1 MNSQVMDHNSGTPI
15 YNDDANSND
24 DVNANEN
31 AILAQQTNAHVETE
45 DYDNVDPSVTQAI
58 LEKYDRESITRHI
71 TQGPVKY
78 IIAAICIL
86 YSLFHLYITFNPMPS
101 LLQRSVHVGVGFA
114 LIFLIFPASKKSSR
128 KRVAWYDWIWFLLSL
143 SGMTY
148 LIYEYQDIVTS
159 RGGMANSI
167 DVIFS
172 IITVIC
178 VLEGSRRITGWILPI
193 LASIFLLYP
202 FVSHLDFM
210 PDRLLTRPY
219 DMGDIFGQLFL
230 KTEGL
235 YSVAIG
241 ASVTFIF
248 LFILFGAFLARSG
261 MGQLFNDLALALAGD
276 KKGGPAKVAVISSG
290 FMGSINGSAL
300 SNVVSTGA
308 FTIPLMKKVGYH
320 KDFAGAVEASASVGG
335 QILPPIMGAS
345 AFIMAETTGLPYST
359 IALAALLPAILY
371 YLGVIAQVHFRAG
384 RRDLK
389 GMAKESLPQVK
400 EVLKARG
407 HMLLP
412 IVFLI
417 YLLIQ
422 NVPVGY
428 AAAYTIGFTVI
439 VSMLRKETRMG
450 FKDILGALEDGAR
463 QSLAVMAA
471 CAVVGII
478 IGVVSLTSFGTV
490 MTSSIVTL
498 GAGSLLLT
506 LILTML
512 ASMVLGM
519 GLPSIPAYIITAT
532 MAAPALAGFDIPI
545 LSAHMF
551 VFYFG
556 VFANITPPVCL
567 AAFAGAGISG
577 GDPMKTGFLSLK
589 LALAGF
595 IVPFMFI
602 YNPAMLMI
610 DPTDLAVT
618 AKEFPLPPVIDI
630 IIAVVTSVIG
640 VIGLS
645 AALEGYFKGDMN
657 VVTRLILALGA
668 LLLIYPGLI
677 TGLIGGVIILGI
689 ALLNIKTSKTPVLPL
704 NV

>member
-45 DYDNVDPSVTQAI
+45 DYDDVDPSVTQAI

-128 KRVAWYDWIWFLLSL
+128 KRVAWYDWIWFVLSL

-159 RGGMANSI
+159 RGGMANSV

-422 NVPVGY
+422 SVPVGY
-428 AAAYTIGFTVI
+428 AAAYTIGFTVV

-630 IIAVVTSVIG
+630 IIAVVTSVVG

-689 ALLNIKTSKTPVLPL
+689 AAFNIKGSKAPAAL

>member
-1 MNSQVMDHNSGTPI
+1 MNSQVTDHDNLTTMSDNHINNDSDSPI
-15 YNDDANSND
+15 HSHPD
-24 DVNANEN
+24 
-31 AILAQQTNAHVETE
+31 VET
-45 DYDNVDPSVTQAI
+45 NVDAELEAQAHNKAI

-78 IIAAICIL
+78 FIAAICIF
-86 YSLFHLYITFNPMPS
+86 YSLFHLYITFNPMPA
-101 LLQRSVHVGVGFA
+101 LLQRSVHVGIGFA

-128 KRVAWYDWIWFLLSL
+128 QRVAWYDWLWFVFSL
-143 SGMTY
+143 SGMAY

-159 RGGMANSI
+159 RGGMANQT

-172 IITVIC
+172 LITVVC

-193 LASIFLLYP
+193 LAGIFLAYP

-261 MGQLFNDLALALAGD
+261 MGQLFNDLALAIAGH

-389 GMAKESLPQVK
+389 GIAKENLPAVK

-417 YLLIQ
+417 FLLIR

-428 AAAYTIGFTVI
+428 AAAYTIGFTVVI
-439 VSMLRKETRMG
+439 SMLRAETRMS
-450 FKDILGALEDGAR
+450 FSDILGALEDGAR

-498 GAGSLLLT
+498 GAGSLFFT

-556 VFANITPPVCL
+556 IFANITPPVCL

-602 YNPAMLMI
+602 YNPTMLMI
-610 DPTDLAVT
+610 DPTGLAVT
-618 AKEFPLPPVIDI
+618 AKDFPLPPIIDI
-630 IIAVVTSVIG
+630 ITVVVTSITG
-640 VIGLS
+640 VIALS
-645 AALEGYFKGDMN
+645 SALEGYFKGTMN
-657 VVTRLILALGA
+657 SVTRIILAIGA
-668 LLLIYPGLI
+668 LLLIYPEI
-677 TGLIGGVIILGI
+677 TTGLLGGVIVLSIVI
-689 ALLNIKTSKTPVLPL
+689 FNIKTAGKPTPTLTV
-704 NV
+704 

>member
-1 MNSQVMDHNSGTPI
+1 MTSQVTANNGKSSVLNEDARSINVSTTPNTASNS
-15 YNDDANSND
+15 SD
-24 DVNANEN
+24 DV
-31 AILAQQTNAHVETE
+31 
-45 DYDNVDPSVTQAI
+45 DPNVTQAI

-71 TQGPVKY
+71 THGPVKY
-78 IIAAICIL
+78 FIALICIL
-86 YSLFHLYITFNPMPS
+86 YSLFHLYITFNPMPA

-114 LIFLIFPASKKSSR
+114 LIFLIFPANKTSSR
-128 KRVAWYDWIWFLLSL
+128 KKVAWYDWIWFVLSL

-159 RGGMANSI
+159 RGGIANQA

-202 FVSHLDFM
+202 FISHMAFM
-210 PDRLLTRPY
+210 PNRLLTRPY
-219 DMGDIFGQLFL
+219 DFGDIFGQLFL

-389 GMAKESLPQVK
+389 GIAKENLPQVK

-428 AAAYTIGFTVI
+428 AAAYTIGFTVVI
-439 VSMLRKETRMG
+439 SMLRKETRMG
-450 FKDILGALEDGAR
+450 LTDILGALEDGAR

-498 GAGSLLLT
+498 GAGSLFLT

-556 VFANITPPVCL
+556 IFANITPPVCL

-595 IVPFMFI
+595 IIPFMFI
-602 YNPAMLMI
+602 YSPAMLMI
-610 DPTDLAVT
+610 DPTGLAVT
-618 AKEFPLPPVIDI
+618 VKEFPLPPIIDI
-630 IIAVVTSVIG
+630 ITVVLTSITG
-640 VIGLS
+640 VLALS
-645 AALEGYFKGDMN
+645 AALEGYFRSEMSPMI
-657 VVTRLILALGA
+657 RAILAVGA
-668 LLLIYPGLI
+668 LLLIYPGLT
-677 TGLIGGVIILGI
+677 TGLAGGAIVIAI
-689 ALLNIKTSKTPVLPL
+689 AMLNIKNSGEPTPTVSI
-704 NV
+704 

>member
-1 MNSQVMDHNSGTPI
+1 MTTHQEEHSSEQVNK
-15 YNDDANSND
+15 
-24 DVNANEN
+24 
-31 AILAQQTNAHVETE
+31 Q
-45 DYDNVDPSVTQAI
+45 I
-58 LEKYDRESITRHI
+58 LEKYDRESITRHL

-78 IIAAICIL
+78 FIAAICIL
-86 YSLFHLYITFNPMPS
+86 YSLFHLYITFNPMPA
-101 LLQRSVHVGVGFA
+101 LLQRAVHVGVGFG
-114 LIFLIFPASKKSSR
+114 LIFLIFPATKSTSRSK
-128 KRVAWYDWIWFLLSL
+128 VAWYDWIWLLLSI
-143 SGMTY
+143 SGVAY
-148 LIYEYQDIVTS
+148 LFYAYQDIVTS
-159 RGGMANSI
+159 RGGMANQVDI
-167 DVIFS
+167 IFS

-202 FVSHLDFM
+202 FISHLNFM

-235 YSVAIG
+235 YSTAIG

-261 MGQLFNDLALALAGD
+261 MGQLFNDLALALAGH
-276 KKGGPAKVAVISSG
+276 KQGGPAKVAVLSSG

-345 AFIMAETTGLPYST
+345 AFIMAETTGVKYGT
-359 IALAALLPAILY
+359 IALAALLPAVLY

-389 GMAKESLPQVK
+389 GIAKESLPRIK
-400 EVLKARG
+400 EVMKVRG

-417 YLLIQ
+417 SLLMK

-428 AAAYTIGFTVI
+428 SAAYTIAFTVVI
-439 VSMLRKETRMG
+439 SMLRAETRMSIN
-450 FKDILGALEDGAR
+450 DILGALEDGAR

-490 MTSSIVTL
+490 MTSAIVTL
-498 GAGSLLLT
+498 GAGSLFLT

-556 VFANITPPVCL
+556 IFANITPPVCL
-567 AAFAGAGISG
+567 AAFAGAGIAG
-577 GDPMKTGFLSLK
+577 GDPMKTGFQSLK

-602 YNPAMLMI
+602 YNPTMLMI
-610 DPTDLAVT
+610 DPTGLAVT
-618 AKEFPLPPVIDI
+618 AKEFPLPPMIDI
-630 IIAVVTSVIG
+630 IVVVLTSVTGI
-640 VIGLS
+640 IGLS
-645 AALEGYFKGDMN
+645 AAVEGYFKGLMN
-657 VVTRLILALGA
+657 PVMRILLAIGA
-668 LLLIYPGLI
+668 LLLIYPEVITDVIGGLI
-677 TGLIGGVIILGI
+677 VVGI
-689 ALLNIKTSKTPVLPL
+689 AVLNIKANKSNKKPL
-704 NV
+704 QVTNI

>member
-1 MNSQVMDHNSGTPI
+1 M
-15 YNDDANSND
+15 ANK
-24 DVNANEN
+24 NAS
-31 AILAQQTNAHVETE
+31 LAQQPNANTDTNSNNNNN
-45 DYDNVDPSVTQAI
+45 DNVDHSVNADVTQAI
-58 LEKYDRESITRHI
+58 LEKYDRESITRQL

-78 IIAAICIL
+78 FIAIICIL
-86 YSLFHLYITFNPMPS
+86 YSLFHLYITFNPMPA

-114 LIFLIFPASKKSSR
+114 LIFLIFPANKTSSR
-128 KRVAWYDWIWFLLSL
+128 KKVAWYDWIWFALSL
-143 SGMTY
+143 SGMAY

-159 RGGMANSI
+159 RGGIANQT

-202 FVSHLDFM
+202 FISHLDFM

-219 DMGDIFGQLFL
+219 DFGDIFGQLFL

-359 IALAALLPAILY
+359 IALAALLPAVLY

-384 RRDLK
+384 RRNLK
-389 GMAKESLPQVK
+389 GIARENLPQVK

-417 YLLIQ
+417 YLLIE

-428 AAAYTIGFTVI
+428 AAAYTIGFTVVI
-439 VSMLRKETRMG
+439 SMLRKETRMG
-450 FKDILGALEDGAR
+450 ITDILGALEDGAR

-498 GAGSLLLT
+498 GAGSLFFT

-577 GDPMKTGFLSLK
+577 GDPMKTGFLALK

-610 DPTDLAVT
+610 DPTGLAVT
-618 AKEFPLPPVIDI
+618 AKEFPLPPI
-630 IIAVVTSVIG
+630 IEIMTAVVTSIVG

-645 AALEGYFKGDMN
+645 AALEGYFRGSMN
-657 VVTRLILALGA
+657 PLMRAILTVGA
-668 LLLIYPGLI
+668 LLLIYPEII
-677 TGLIGGVIILGI
+677 TGIVGGVIVVGI
-689 ALLNIKTSKTPVLPL
+689 AVWNIKTSDKPMATESI
-704 NV
+704 

>member
-1 MNSQVMDHNSGTPI
+1 MNSQVTDHNNDLPI
-15 YNDDANSND
+15 HSNTD
-24 DVNANEN
+24 S
-31 AILAQQTNAHVETE
+31 ET
-45 DYDNVDPSVTQAI
+45 NVDAELEVQAHNKAI

-78 IIAAICIL
+78 IIAGLCII
-86 YSLFHLYITFNPMPS
+86 YSLFHLYITFNPMPA
-101 LLQRSVHVGVGFA
+101 LLQRSVHVGIGFA
-114 LIFLIFPASKKSSR
+114 LIFLIFPAGKKSSR
-128 KRVAWYDWIWFLLSL
+128 KQVAWYDWAWFAFSL
-143 SGMTY
+143 SGMAY

-159 RGGMANSI
+159 RGGMANQM

-172 IITVIC
+172 LITVVC

-193 LASIFLLYP
+193 LAGIFLAYP
-202 FVSHLDFM
+202 FVSHMDFM

-261 MGQLFNDLALALAGD
+261 MGQLFNDLALAIAGH

-389 GMAKESLPQVK
+389 GIAKESLPAVK

-417 YLLIQ
+417 FLLIR

-428 AAAYTIGFTVI
+428 AAAYTIGFTVVI
-439 VSMLRKETRMG
+439 SMLRAETRMS
-450 FKDILGALEDGAR
+450 FADILGALEDGAR

-498 GAGSLLLT
+498 GAGSLFFT

-556 VFANITPPVCL
+556 IFANITPPVCL

-602 YNPAMLMI
+602 YNPTMLMI
-610 DPTDLAVT
+610 DPTGLAVT
-618 AKEFPLPPVIDI
+618 AKDFPLPPIIDI
-630 IIAVVTSVIG
+630 ITVVVTSVTG
-640 VIGLS
+640 VIALS
-645 AALEGYFKGDMN
+645 SALEGYFKGDMN
-657 VVTRLILALGA
+657 PLTRAILAVGA
-668 LLLIYPGLI
+668 LLLIYPEI
-677 TGLIGGVIILGI
+677 TTGIAGGIIVLGI
-689 ALLNIKTSKTPVLPL
+689 AVFNIKTSKTPTPTVT
-704 NV
+704 V

>member
-1 MNSQVMDHNSGTPI
+1 MNSQVTDHG
-15 YNDDANSND
+15 
-24 DVNANEN
+24 
-31 AILAQQTNAHVETE
+31 
-45 DYDNVDPSVTQAI
+45 SVTTMPDADVDKDAEADAI
-58 LEKYDRESITRHI
+58 NKAVLEKYDRESITRHI

-78 IIAAICIL
+78 LIAGICIL
-86 YSLFHLYITFNPMPS
+86 YSLFHLYITFNPMPA

-128 KRVAWYDWIWFLLSL
+128 KSVAWYDWIWFALSL
-143 SGMTY
+143 SGMGY

-159 RGGMANSI
+159 RGGMANQV

-172 IITVIC
+172 LITVVC

-193 LASIFLLYP
+193 LAGIFLAYP

-261 MGQLFNDLALALAGD
+261 MGQLFNDLALAIAGH

-389 GMAKESLPQVK
+389 GIAKENLPAVK

-412 IVFLI
+412 IVFLVF
-417 YLLIQ
+417 LLIR

-428 AAAYTIGFTVI
+428 AAAYTIGFTVV

-450 FKDILGALEDGAR
+450 FSDILGALEDGAR

-498 GAGSLLLT
+498 GAGSLFFT

-556 VFANITPPVCL
+556 IFANITPPVCL

-602 YNPAMLMI
+602 YNPTMLMI
-610 DPTDLAVT
+610 DPTGLAVT
-618 AKEFPLPPVIDI
+618 AKDFPLPPIIDI
-630 IIAVVTSVIG
+630 ITVVVTSVTG
-640 VIGLS
+640 VIALS
-645 AALEGYFKGDMN
+645 SALEGYFRGGMN
-657 VVTRLILALGA
+657 TLTRIILAIGA
-668 LLLIYPGLI
+668 LLLIYPEI
-677 TGLIGGVIILGI
+677 TTGIAGGIIVLGI
-689 ALLNIKTSKTPVLPL
+689 AMLNIKTNGKPTPTLTV
-704 NV
+704 

>member
-1 MNSQVMDHNSGTPI
+1 MNSQVTDHDNLTTMSDNHINNDSDSPI
-15 YNDDANSND
+15 HSHPD
-24 DVNANEN
+24 
-31 AILAQQTNAHVETE
+31 VET
-45 DYDNVDPSVTQAI
+45 NVDAELEAQAHNKAI

-78 IIAAICIL
+78 FIAAICIF
-86 YSLFHLYITFNPMPS
+86 YSLFHLYITFNPMPA
-101 LLQRSVHVGVGFA
+101 LLQRSVHVGIGFA

-128 KRVAWYDWIWFLLSL
+128 QRVAWYDWLWFVFSL
-143 SGMTY
+143 SGMAY

-159 RGGMANSI
+159 RGGMANQT

-172 IITVIC
+172 LITVVC

-193 LASIFLLYP
+193 LAGIFLAYP

-261 MGQLFNDLALALAGD
+261 MGQLFNDLALAIAGH

-389 GMAKESLPQVK
+389 GIAKENLPAVK

-412 IVFLI
+412 IVFLVF
-417 YLLIQ
+417 LLIK

-428 AAAYTIGFTVI
+428 AAAYTIGFTVV

-450 FKDILGALEDGAR
+450 FSDILGALEDGAR

-498 GAGSLLLT
+498 GAGSLFFT

-556 VFANITPPVCL
+556 IFANITPPVCL

-602 YNPAMLMI
+602 YNPTMLMI
-610 DPTDLAVT
+610 DPTGLAVT
-618 AKEFPLPPVIDI
+618 AKDFPLPPIIDI
-630 IIAVVTSVIG
+630 ITVVVTSITG
-640 VIGLS
+640 VIALS
-645 AALEGYFKGDMN
+645 SALEGYFKGTMN
-657 VVTRLILALGA
+657 SVTRIILAIGA
-668 LLLIYPGLI
+668 LLLIYPEI
-677 TGLIGGVIILGI
+677 TTGLLGGVIVLSI
-689 ALLNIKTSKTPVLPL
+689 AIFNIKTAGKPTPTLTV
-704 NV
+704 